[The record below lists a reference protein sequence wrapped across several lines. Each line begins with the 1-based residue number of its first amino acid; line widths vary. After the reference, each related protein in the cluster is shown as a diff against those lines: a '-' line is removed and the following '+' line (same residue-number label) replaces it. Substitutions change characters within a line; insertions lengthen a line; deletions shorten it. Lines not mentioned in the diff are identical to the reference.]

1 MRTDGAARLL
11 AGAWLLGAL
20 ACGSDRPN
28 TSESLDA
35 TADSPQRA
43 SSLCSELGMTVS
55 ARAALPPGWNA
66 CTLALRASFAMIGDT
81 ATLQVLGSRPLV
93 PSGAEIQELAE
104 KELGATEVTRL
115 TSVILRLP
123 SASHDVEVRFS
134 DSGAVTYV
142 SAIHKPLQR

>member
-1 MRTDGAARLL
+1 MRTDGFPRLL

-20 ACGSDRPN
+20 ACGSDRAN
-28 TSESLDA
+28 TNESPEASADA
-35 TADSPQRA
+35 LRRT
-43 SSLCSELGMTVS
+43 SSLCTELGMTVS
-55 ARAALPPGWNA
+55 VRAALPPGWNA
-66 CTLALRASFAMIGDT
+66 CTLALRASFAMMGDT
-81 ATLQVLGSRPLV
+81 STLQVLGSRPLA

-104 KELGATEVTRL
+104 KELGATEVTKF

-134 DSGAVTYV
+134 DAGAITYV